1 MLKID
6 IASRLSNEFG
16 DSSTDVDS
24 LNLFRNWID
33 EVWLDIQ
40 SRFPWLNREATYN
53 QTISNGVATLALN
66 TNIKRI
72 KSIRKVDTNNTI
84 IFKSKEELDLLGLD
98 LDATG
103 EPFYWYYDSYDP
115 ATEVFTI
122 KFYHVPDKD
131 YSIEIRAE
139 KKSQST
145 IADNE
150 HIDLP
155 NELLTA
161 LFHGVRALACIH
173 EELIE
178 TQVTWETKKEHVIME
193 YKRNIERNPAHKVIS
208 GQDSDLHFGGQNLIP
223 HLNYPEHIG

>member
-72 KSIRKVDTNNTI
+72 KSHLLLCFVALFVI
-84 IFKSKEELDLLGLD
+84 KESERILSSQG
-98 LDATG
+98 
-103 EPFYWYYDSYDP
+103 
-115 ATEVFTI
+115 
-122 KFYHVPDKD
+122 
-131 YSIEIRAE
+131 YSLIQAIEILGKVGEGEIRVG
-139 KKSQST
+139 
-145 IADNE
+145 NVNLP
-150 HIDLP
+150 IDS
-155 NELLTA
+155 ELSN
-161 LFHGVRALACIH
+161 
-173 EELIE
+173 E
-178 TQVTWETKKEHVIME
+178 TQALLKLFTG
-193 YKRNIERNPAHKVIS
+193 Y
-208 GQDSDLHFGGQNLIP
+208 
-223 HLNYPEHIG
+223 